1 MKWDCY
7 LNKKMKNNVILKLK
21 ILLCFCFVFAGINA
35 QETISTS
42 GGSAFGSA
50 GSVTY
55 TVGQIVYTTYSDAT
69 GSVSQGV
76 QQPYEIS
83 IESESSQIKGVS
95 LQCSVYPNPVV
106 NLLTL
111 KVENFIDE
119 KITCYLYD
127 VNAKILLTK
136 SVEKKETSISVAN
149 LSSATYYL
157 KVVQMNQNLSPQVV
171 KVFKIIK
178 K

>member
-1 MKWDCY
+1 MIIKVWGMRQI
-7 LNKKMKNNVILKLK
+7 LLKLT
-21 ILLCFCFVFAGINA
+21 IVFFFGIKLTGMQA

-55 TVGQIVYTTYSDAT
+55 TVGQIVYTTYSDVT
-69 GSVSQGV
+69 GSVAQGV

-95 LQCSVYPNPVV
+95 LQCTVYPNPVI

-111 KVENFIDE
+111 KVENFVDE

-127 VNAKILLTK
+127 VNAKILLTQT
-136 SVEKKETSISVAN
+136 VEKKETLISVAN